1 MAFQVEFLTL
11 FNHFLVIVGFGLFW
25 VGNLVKVSNVGDPQ
39 ASILGPTFL
48 IFQIDDPL
56 GDVICNIAIYADD
69 ITLYRKCNQA
79 SDLWQQVGLASE
91 LESVRHCGQ
100 GWEVDCSF
108 QF

>member
-25 VGNLVKVSNVGDPQ
+25 VGNLVKVSNIGDPQ

-56 GDVICNIAIYADD
+56 MMLYAILLSMLMILLSTVNVIKLLI
-69 ITLYRKCNQA
+69 
-79 SDLWQQVGLASE
+79 
-91 LESVRHCGQ
+91 CGNR
-100 GWEVDCSF
+100 
-108 QF
+108 